1 MSEPNLYE
9 RINADYLYG
18 NTDIDSLVEDEDEKK
33 KLEEEQRQLE
43 EELKKESET
52 LKEIEEQKVLKEIQT
67 QEEVEKSE
75 SLYDKI
81 NATEPTALEDISI
94 SRRLQF
100 GGRQEPTIL
109 GSTSRLGEAFF
120 TSLFSDESYN
130 EAVKRIERERQTKIF
145 QDYPEFF
152 GKAEDL
158 TVLSGRMGVALADP
172 VTFLLPWTKI
182 AKAGRLASIGAGSA
196 FAASDATAREL
207 SLYGEISPSIVGI
220 SAVLGGGSTALGSVL
235 ANRLNINNNKNV
247 INAPTKNNQVEKV
260 SLTNQSVPLVPKLT
274 RDEANA
280 FIKLERELYEENL
293 PSIKKISEQYTS
305 VGELYTKYDL
315 LKKSILDS
323 RNKIRKNLVAVDKV
337 TKKDLVY
344 SKKTKDKL
352 AQVVRASKDL
362 TRVEAEKLLDLIKSQ
377 TALQKKIKNE
387 LYNIQFN
394 KLPEEV
400 SIVGANSF
408 LKAWQK
414 GVLPDNK
421 FGQNLVRAMVHEIT
435 QPLLGATAGG
445 LVGIYL
451 ETDDDDD
458 NLTRG
463 LMAGAFLGIFTK
475 RLSLAQYKVIPTR
488 LIKEATGE
496 TSRVFR
502 QSYLSSMKGI
512 LAGTHAAGLQTKNP
526 VLRRFGMDT
535 FRNQGANQKTG
546 EAIKDSAEGNFDI
559 AEDFFRGKLFDIFQD
574 ADEDLVLAVGRIVQ
588 QRNMPKKSKFSFLEK
603 GDLQNKEAVRLAN
616 ELNKLDNTF
625 KQYVKSTGIQF
636 EEADAY
642 GLTQLLDTNANTQE
656 LFEESVDILK
666 EAFKIQSKNHKGKIV
681 SGFSKYN
688 TKTGKYEPIK
698 VLSDKEAEK
707 IAIRYLQNSDS
718 SKRHMLVNSSSL
730 DSDETASIFLRSG
743 GKSLSDK
750 NQTAIQSAKF
760 FENERVLFDQEARAY
775 AKKLFIQDPLETHL
789 SLFEN
794 TIRVA
799 EFARKFGDKGQG
811 IRVLREQLRNYYNSI
826 AAKHTTGKIKDF
838 TKIKTLSNLY
848 KKDIAT
854 LEKSIN
860 GYFGVF
866 NRSVDGSIGAIGGDD
881 LQRTLLLSLTAMLSM
896 TKLTKV
902 ALPSLGDILQ
912 TMQNSGFKAAYK
924 GLANYSKK
932 SFGKKELALRTQPEG
947 VFGRAFSGRKYNGAL
962 EKELSAF
969 ALRASTADS
978 RNAKIQRS
986 LVDWQRNFFEV
997 IQLGRVTRFAREYA
1011 FDAGVYRSF
1020 DLGKILNRKGKLS
1033 RAQQREIDLFG
1044 LNKEQ
1049 MQYLGKFKTLDDAYS
1064 DSLGKT
1070 YLNQSG
1076 RRSAD
1081 RDALIPQVGN
1091 RRLFSQSEDPLM
1103 RFAGS
1108 FLSWAQAKV
1117 SQTSS
1122 LIRRIEDGDGK
1133 LALTMLTVLPLYAAV
1148 RDAYVFVNPNAQF
1161 REEAGGFFEAL
1172 SEGNVDKFVKSIADA
1187 AVFSGQ
1193 TMPWYIDKMVNS
1205 YKFYGNDA
1213 IESVY
1218 PIVGLINSIFREVGS
1233 DKPLAAKSIALVE
1246 ETIPFGKDIVR
1257 SQAIGEIIGLE
1268 DDRTIKEELE
1278 IQSSGNVPMSTGGVV
1293 RQRYTKGQGVMS
1305 QEGPKVPNSK
1315 EDPAEAIN
1323 PRTGLTYEGK
1333 TPVEQ
1338 QMEDLLEERIGFANG
1353 GEYESKSVIDELTKQ
1368 FMNAQEQRNFEADA
1382 ADSLNKLVSEQRLP
1396 EEYKL
1401 NITGNKDKVRYVKG
1415 SNEAFNALK
1424 HYNLGIKYGDSVLG
1438 TTLINA
1444 REVGQILTQGRF
1456 LDSAQDIQNNIKGI
1470 TFLREAKGNKQEAL
1484 MLALNDIEKRYKTNK

>member
-280 FIKLERELYEENL
+280 FVKLERELYEENL

-337 TKKDLVY
+337 TKRDLVY

-502 QSYLSSMKGI
+502 QSYLSAMKGI

-526 VLRRFGMDT
+526 VIRRFGMDT
-535 FRNQGANQKTG
+535 FRNQGANQRTG
-546 EAIKDSAEGNFDI
+546 EAIKDSAEGNVDI

-574 ADEDLVLAVGRIVQ
+574 ADDDLVLAVGRIVQ

-656 LFEESVDILK
+656 LFEQSVDILK

-775 AKKLFIQDPLETHL
+775 AKKLFIQDPIETHL

-881 LQRTLLLSLTAMLSM
+881 LQRTFLLSLTAMLSM

-947 VFGRAFSGRKYNGAL
+947 IFGRAFSGRKYNGAL

-978 RNAKIQRS
+978 TNAKIQRS

-997 IQLGRVTRFAREYA
+997 VQLGRVTRFAREYA

-1193 TMPWYIDKMVNS
+1193 TMPWYIDKIVNS

-1218 PIVGLINSIFREVGS
+1218 PIVGLINSIFREAGS

-1278 IQSSGNVPMSTGGVV
+1278 IQSSGNVPMSKGGLV
-1293 RQRYTKGQGVMS
+1293 
-1305 QEGPKVPNSK
+1305 EGPKVPNTK
-1315 EDPAEAIN
+1315 EDPADAIN
-1323 PRTGLTYEGK
+1323 PNTGLTYSGK

-1353 GEYESKSVIDELTKQ
+1353 GEYQSGDLIDNISKQ
-1368 FMNAQEQRNFEADA
+1368 FMSDVEQRAFEVQVAEQINELVEKGQL
-1382 ADSLNKLVSEQRLP
+1382 ADSLKLE
-1396 EEYKL
+1396 
-1401 NITGNKDKVRYVKG
+1401 ITGSKNGIRYVKAG
-1415 SNEAFNALK
+1415 NNEAFNTLK
-1424 HYNLGIKYGDSVLG
+1424 HLQLGIEHGDSFLG

-1444 REVGQILTQGRF
+1444 REIGQILTQGKF
-1456 LDSAQDIQNNIKGI
+1456 SDSIKDIKNNLKGLNL
-1470 TFLREAKGNKQEAL
+1470 FEQAKKDKTRASE
-1484 MLALNDIEKRYKTNK
+1484 LAIEELLKMFTK